1 MLQSTLKA
9 LMMLGLW
16 GLVVVHV
23 RAESPSAE
31 PPRAEPYR
39 VLVYGD
45 SNTWGYE
52 PRADGELTL
61 RYPRSKRWTGIIQ
74 SQLGLDYE
82 ILEDGMNLR
91 TTDLD
96 GDDWPGYIARP
107 EAFNGAKHLPV
118 SIAAHMPLDL
128 VVIMLGTNDL
138 QARYQR
144 SPDDIAFAAIRLA
157 RQVQMA
163 QTVVGNRYPAPK
175 VLLVLPPQVA
185 DIPIKDWLIKYA
197 GAKEKSAQFSSAY
210 KQAALQA
217 ELPLFDAGIAI
228 GGMVH
233 GEDGIHLSEKD
244 HDKLAK
250 AIVPVIRTI
259 IEDQPPTAK

>member
-1 MLQSTLKA
+1 
-9 LMMLGLW
+9 
-16 GLVVVHV
+16 
-23 RAESPSAE
+23 
-31 PPRAEPYR
+31 
-39 VLVYGD
+39 
-45 SNTWGYE
+45 
-52 PRADGELTL
+52 
-61 RYPRSKRWTGIIQ
+61 
-74 SQLGLDYE
+74 
-82 ILEDGMNLR
+82 
-91 TTDLD
+91 
-96 GDDWPGYIARP
+96 
-107 EAFNGAKHLPV
+107 
-118 SIAAHMPLDL
+118 
-128 VVIMLGTNDL
+128 
-138 QARYQR
+138 
-144 SPDDIAFAAIRLA
+144 
-157 RQVQMA
+157 MA

>member
-16 GLVVVHV
+16 WLVVGHA
-23 RAESPSAE
+23 RAELLPAE

-52 PRADGELTL
+52 PRADGEPTQ
-61 RYPRSKRWTGIIQ
+61 RYSRSKRWTGIMQ
-74 SQLGLDYE
+74 SQLDYE
-82 ILEDGMNLR
+82 IIEDGMNLR

-107 EAFNGAKHLPV
+107 QAFNGAKHLPV
-118 SIAAHMPLDL
+118 SIAAHTPLDL

-144 SPDDIAFAAIRLA
+144 SPDDIALAVIRLA

-163 QTVVGNRYPAPK
+163 QTVVGNQYPAPK
-175 VLLVLPPQVA
+175 VLLVVPPQVA
-185 DIPIKDWLIKYA
+185 HIPIKDWRIKYD
-197 GAKEKSAQFSSAY
+197 GAKEKSAHFSSVY

-217 ELPLFDAGIAI
+217 DIPLFDAGITI

-233 GEDGIHLSEKD
+233 GEDGIHLSEED
-244 HDKLAK
+244 HDTLAK

-259 IEDQPPTAK
+259 IAGQQPIAK